1 MYNIIEKYQMNYIF
15 PQKPHFLILRYIDI
29 NIFFIILLWT
39 GTLLSFFQPPF
50 RPFILL
56 QLIPL
61 AIGIYASLFFRR
73 LLLNTLSPENPLL
86 ETIIPSPIKMRS
98 ISYLSHY
105 VNLSVKS
112 ILKQARL
119 CLHLQL
125 YPEKDGQTLVRV
137 LLKEELSCDD
147 FFYYL
152 ELEDGKETLFISLG
166 EIIFHFSPDPITGK
180 PVPVCRNLNVP
191 LGVFS
196 MHESS
201 NDLSA
206 KLLIFT
212 RGEKHPVQYSFQLEK
227 GTGFYSSISNPDIV
241 VNHQILYKIKDEQIK
256 ILANSTSTP
265 YFNEL
270 SSFFYL
276 DSTRYYLTSPTSGD
290 LSASLVNCKESVF
303 ID

>member
-1 MYNIIEKYQMNYIF
+1 
-15 PQKPHFLILRYIDI
+15 
-29 NIFFIILLWT
+29 
-39 GTLLSFFQPPF
+39 
-50 RPFILL
+50 
-56 QLIPL
+56 
-61 AIGIYASLFFRR
+61 
-73 LLLNTLSPENPLL
+73 
-86 ETIIPSPIKMRS
+86 
-98 ISYLSHY
+98 
-105 VNLSVKS
+105 
-112 ILKQARL
+112 
-119 CLHLQL
+119 
-125 YPEKDGQTLVRV
+125 
-137 LLKEELSCDD
+137 LSCDD